1 MDSGPPGSSVHGILQ
16 ARILELLPFP
26 SPGDLTDPGIE
37 PASLTSSA
45 LACGLFTTV
54 PPGNLLGANQ
64 MDQRGGMG
72 LAEKEKGVL
81 PVLRKEVGLGAQ
93 PGWAAL
99 EIWSLREMEGPSQG
113 AAGLLGQCPQ
123 AAFIPWRPRI
133 VAEDPALPARQ
144 T

>member
-1 MDSGPPGSSVHGILQ
+1 
-16 ARILELLPFP
+16 
-26 SPGDLTDPGIE
+26 
-37 PASLTSSA
+37 
-45 LACGLFTTV
+45 
-54 PPGNLLGANQ
+54 

-133 VAEDPALPARQ
+133 VTEDPALPARQ